1 MAQAYTEIQTAG
13 GELVVIAMSDV
24 QTVQSTIESK
34 GLTYPLLPD
43 PDRSVIG
50 TLYAYAPTDE
60 KPPAATYVVDTEGI
74 VVFERIETG
83 TNVAPTT
90 QELVDAVTQ
99 AQ

>member
-1 MAQAYTEIQTAG
+1 M
-13 GELVVIAMSDV
+13 VVIALSDV

-34 GLTYPLLPD
+34 GLTYLLLPY
-43 PDRSVIG
+43 PDREVIG
-50 TLYAYAPTDE
+50 THYAYAPAAE
-60 KPPAATYVVDTEGI
+60 EPPAATYVIDTEGM
-74 VVFERIETG
+74 VVFERVETG